1 MWRPNLYTRYLEK
14 DNGVYI
20 EIEFVALSRSVP
32 RVVAWMVNP
41 YIRSVPSEYLTNY
54 GPDRRSHLPAP
65 STRRS
70 VELRVCLIALA

>member
-1 MWRPNLYTRYLEK
+1 MPTNLKKRSCRSETTTGICDGRTSYTRYLEK

-32 RVVAWMVNP
+32 RIVAWLVNP

-54 GPDRRSHLPAP
+54 GPDR
-65 STRRS
+65 
-70 VELRVCLIALA
+70 